1 MEIDNKTLNTIIGF
15 VLIIWV
21 AETLLDMLP
30 LMLRTS
36 TDVVIMTFGVVAI
49 VILTVLSDVTKR
61 GNE

>member
-1 MEIDNKTLNTIIGF
+1 MEIDNKTLNTIMGF

-30 LMLRTS
+30 LMLRTR
-36 TDVVIMTFGVVAI
+36 TDTAIMTFVVVAI

-61 GNE
+61 GSE

>member
-21 AETLLDMLP
+21 AETLMDMLP
-30 LMLRTS
+30 LMLRTR
-36 TDVVIMTFGVVAI
+36 TDIVIMTFVVVAL
-49 VILTVLSDVTKR
+49 VVLTVLSDVTKR

>member
-21 AETLLDMLP
+21 AETLMDMLP
-30 LMLRTS
+30 LMLRTR
-36 TDVVIMTFGVVAI
+36 TDIVIMTFVVVAL

-61 GNE
+61 GSE